1 MKYFT
6 PELYLRGN
14 SPDGET
20 VAGIEEEWERAIRRY
35 RQHLARIQ
43 RAFPKQWHAF
53 RKQHV
58 HLHDAEVLS
67 IARPD
72 NTLVFVLRQ
81 EAPSGAVVILSF
93 TLDGEIEIDPTALPG
108 RQGRQ
113 PVTWMYEE
121 YNVDRRGRCTV
132 EVLLSNGW
140 IVTAP
145 FRDFQF
151 LAGQT
156 ILPQPNGQA
165 YQPGLAQAQP
175 A

>member
-14 SPDGET
+14 SPDEAI

-35 RQHLARIQ
+35 RRRLARIQ
-43 RAFPKQWHAF
+43 RTFPKQWHTF
-53 RKQHV
+53 RKQHIR
-58 HLHDAEVLS
+58 LHDAQVLG
-67 IARPD
+67 ITRQAD
-72 NTLVFVLRQ
+72 TLVFLLQ
-81 EAPSGAVVILSF
+81 PEAPSDAMVILRF
-93 TLDGEIEIDPTALPG
+93 TLNGELEIDPAALPG

-121 YNVDRRGRCTV
+121 FDLDRRGRCMV

-140 IVTAP
+140 VVKAP
-145 FRDFQF
+145 FREFRFQI
-151 LAGQT
+151 GQT
-156 ILPQPNGQA
+156 ILPEPNGQA
-165 YQPGLAQAQP
+165 HPPSRAHAQP